1 MTEEEGRKEGERTGG
16 GKGRRK
22 AVCFFG
28 LEREVDVEEEEGKA
42 KEGRREEEGLSESRI
57 GVKCIKCQVQNPWGC
72 LLVQKLYFPY
82 SFPLLTTFHYFIFY
96 FCDVT
101 HK

>member
-1 MTEEEGRKEGERTGG
+1 MTEEEGRKEGRREEGR
-16 GKGRRK
+16 RRK

-42 KEGRREEEGLSESRI
+42 KEGRRREEEGLSESRI
-57 GVKCIKCQVQNPWGC
+57 GVKCIKCQVQNPWWC

-82 SFPLLTTFHYFIFY
+82 SFPLLTTFHHFIFY

-101 HK
+101 HN